1 MDQHLHLEKLAEDQ
15 LFKTSR
21 TFFIPIQNLP
31 RGLWEIVTSAYL
43 CLRAID
49 EIEDHPSLPK
59 QDKLLLL
66 HSLVQELENKYRI
79 PSEKMFKELFSS
91 YDAQLPEVTV
101 RLYDWFCLCP
111 KPYTSLIIEATRSM
125 AEGMAKWVERDWNI
139 QTKKDLDQY
148 TYYVAGLVG
157 VMLSE
162 IWEKYEGLKTDSH
175 LAISFGRGLQAVNM
189 IRNRTEDLQRG
200 VDFYPYG
207 WSTDDMIA
215 YARHHLYRGAVYT
228 KYIPKGPIRTFC
240 RIPLELAW
248 ATLIKIESGA
258 SKLAREEVLKIVHPI
273 LQD

>member
-1 MDQHLHLEKLAEDQ
+1 AEDQ

-111 KPYTSLIIEATRSM
+111 KPYTSLI
-125 AEGMAKWVERDWNI
+125 
-139 QTKKDLDQY
+139 
-148 TYYVAGLVG
+148 
-157 VMLSE
+157 
-162 IWEKYEGLKTDSH
+162 
-175 LAISFGRGLQAVNM
+175 
-189 IRNRTEDLQRG
+189 
-200 VDFYPYG
+200 
-207 WSTDDMIA
+207 
-215 YARHHLYRGAVYT
+215 
-228 KYIPKGPIRTFC
+228 
-240 RIPLELAW
+240 
-248 ATLIKIESGA
+248 
-258 SKLAREEVLKIVHPI
+258 
-273 LQD
+273 